1 METSVFD
8 VKTLLNNVAV
18 FNQAIT
24 SSAASMK
31 ANFDAQIAGIAQS
44 LAATFLA
51 VGIVA

>member
-8 VKTLLNNVAV
+8 VNTLLNSVAV
-18 FNQAIT
+18 FEQALV
-24 SSAASMK
+24 SSAAKMK